1 MNPFTFNFSE
11 YSHGNKIWPLQ
22 PLSMDI
28 FDNNFGINSLV
39 ALPPQAPISK
49 EKRNEK
55 RLQSVQLQSKPQ
67 VHFQTILN
75 PTNFQPHIYNTQ
87 QYFPWHNEFF
97 NIPFTLPTH
106 AFPAVKQ
113 LELVPQFFNGNT
125 MLSAPTTTIKPDKR
139 KDREPTTKRPTHA
152 IFNAQ
157 PPKLQVDVELIERNS
172 KNDINLSTGIRK
184 INSDFSEEEMKTVPE
199 HSLSKSK
206 STSRHLT
213 KKSKRKPLKNAK
225 SVSADGS
232 VVKVE
237 AIGKTSTTGNIPQI
251 SFDAYFPMSY
261 FSHADKANEKT
272 AALILEPHSKAV
284 VGNGGTAISMPL
296 SKAFLKRGVT
306 TNVYFNPDSVAIAG
320 VGGKAHAQADLELD
334 LIN

>member
-1 MNPFTFNFSE
+1 MFRKWPITNL
-11 YSHGNKIWPLQ
+11 YSWPLQ
-22 PLSMDI
+22 PLSMSI

-39 ALPPQAPISK
+39 ALPPQASISK

-75 PTNFQPHIYNTQ
+75 PTNFQPNIYNAQ
-87 QYFPWHNEFF
+87 QYFPWQNEFF
-97 NIPFTLPTH
+97 NIPFTLT
-106 AFPAVKQ
+106 AFPAIKQ
-113 LELVPQFFNGNT
+113 PQLVPQIFNGNT
-125 MLSAPTTTIKPDKR
+125 MLSATTTIKPDKR

-152 IFNAQ
+152 IFDAQ
-157 PPKLQVDVELIERNS
+157 PPKLQVDAELMEGKS

-184 INSDFSEEEMKTVPE
+184 TNSDFSEEEIKTMPE
-199 HSLSKSK
+199 HRLTK

-213 KKSKRKPLKNAK
+213 KKSKRKPLKNVK

-237 AIGKTSTTGNIPQI
+237 AIGKTSTTGSIPQI

-261 FSHADKANEKT
+261 FSHAGRTNEKT